1 MGEAV
6 VREHSARY
14 PEKDRNKESLRR
26 EFMDFVNSK
35 KPTGDQI
42 CWQHIMRD
50 ISARKDAGDAIRDD
64 QHVDFA
70 LDDDDDGV
78 EVVPVVRRSDLG
90 SARRGTQ
97 PRDRPPEIIFTSSA
111 GRGGSRPLVSHRC
124 GGNAMEPMMQMRI
137 LTLLN
142 RQQETEDADREERRA
157 EREDQQQQNMM
168 ILLLM
173 TTIM

>member
-1 MGEAV
+1 MNLPLYGCA
-6 VREHSARY
+6 
-14 PEKDRNKESLRR
+14 
-26 EFMDFVNSK
+26 
-35 KPTGDQI
+35 
-42 CWQHIMRD
+42 
-50 ISARKDAGDAIRDD
+50 
-64 QHVDFA
+64 
-70 LDDDDDGV
+70 
-78 EVVPVVRRSDLG
+78 
-90 SARRGTQ
+90 
-97 PRDRPPEIIFTSSA
+97 SSA
-111 GRGGSRPLVSHRC
+111 INLFLVSHRC